1 MIPGIF
7 AGEEAQAG
15 SWGSREEAPGLG
27 GGKETPDLDGFS
39 VVLSAVMKDKLRCEL
54 LSLQHCP
61 RAVGTVCR
69 GNSVLDQGPGN
80 V

>member
-7 AGEEAQAG
+7 AGERHRLGAEGPETKLQV
-15 SWGSREEAPGLG
+15 WGEGR
-27 GGKETPDLDGFS
+27 KRQTDGFS

-61 RAVGTVCR
+61 RTAGTVCR
-69 GNSVLDQGPGN
+69 GNSVLDQGPWN